1 MLRDFKE
8 TAQNLLTVFQN
19 SPLALIALDS
29 NMIVQYWNKTSEK
42 MFGWKEE
49 EVVGQAF
56 PIIPDFES
64 VKFKKMF
71 EGIMAGNS
79 VPSIEAKRLRKDGT
93 LIDATISPMPWYD
106 NDQKVKG
113 YLVLINDITN
123 YKHIEDELRNQE
135 EKTEHMAYFD
145 YLTGLPNRRLFEEE
159 LRRNFEEAKQSQSVL
174 ALMFLDLD
182 GFKFLNDT
190 LGHKIGDKLLKE
202 VAYRLNN
209 IRRLKDF
216 VSRIG
221 GDEFTVILPNLKEL
235 DEIHDVAQ
243 DILKLFELPFRVDNY
258 ELFITTSIGIS
269 LYPYGSNNIQD
280 LVKNADLAMY
290 RAKDEGK
297 NKYQI
302 FSPTMNISTYKKFTL
317 QNDLRK
323 AVQEKNIFLLYQ
335 PRVDSKSNK
344 IVGAEALARWKHP
357 EWGVVSPE
365 EFITLAE
372 ESGLINTIG
381 EQLLYEACTQNK
393 KWQDQGY
400 DPIKISV
407 NFSALQFLQANI
419 VDTVEKILAAT
430 ELDPK
435 WLEIEITETVVMEN
449 EANIALKLEQLR
461 EMGISIAIDD
471 FGTGYSSLSYL
482 KKLKPSTVKIDKSF
496 IQQIPIDI
504 ENTEIATAVIKLSEK
519 LKIDVV
525 AEGVETCEQYA
536 YLRKIHCHE
545 LQGYLFSKPIPTEE
559 FESLL
564 EKGECLPRNG
574 VLTEDSSY
582 ENRREYFRIDLPR
595 PLVSEMTITS
605 LGGKA
610 VQLGMTKVLIEDIGP
625 GGARFTSNIKLPPR
639 PDLILKLKTYILEQT
654 LEVSGSIVWSNEV
667 DDLQQYGLK
676 FTIKDNLRDS
686 LTSLLNQ
693 FQVSIR
699 NKSITAHS
707 SFLATSK
714 RQFFRPQGRELRSS
728 K

>member
-1 MLRDFKE
+1 MLWDSKE
-8 TAQNLLTVFQN
+8 TVQNLLTAFQM

-29 NMIVQYWNKTSEK
+29 NMTVKYWNKTSEK

-49 EVVGQAF
+49 EVLGQAF
-56 PIIPDFES
+56 PIIPDFEAE
-64 VKFKKMF
+64 KFKKMF
-71 EGIMAGNS
+71 AGIMAGHS
-79 VPSIEAKRLRKDGT
+79 MPSTEAKRLRKDGT
-93 LIDATISPMPWYD
+93 LIDAMISPLPWYD
-106 NDQKVKG
+106 GNRNVKG
-113 YLVLINDITN
+113 YLVVINDITN
-123 YKHIEDELRNQE
+123 YKNIEDELRNQE
-135 EKTEHMAYFD
+135 EKAEHMAYFD

-159 LRRNFEEAKQSQSVL
+159 LKRKFEEAKHSQSVL

-190 LGHKIGDKLLKE
+190 LGHNIGDKLLKE
-202 VAYRLNN
+202 VAFRLSN
-209 IRRLKDF
+209 IRRVTDF
-216 VSRIG
+216 VSRLG
-221 GDEFTVILPNLKEL
+221 GDEFTVILSNLKEL

-243 DILKLFELPFRVDNY
+243 QILKLFELPFRVENY

-302 FSPTMNISTYKKFTL
+302 FSPTMNISMYKKFTL

-335 PRVDSKSNK
+335 PRIDSKSNK

-357 EWGVVSPE
+357 EWGIVSPE

-372 ESGLINTIG
+372 ESGLINTLG
-381 EQLLYEACTQNK
+381 EQLLYMACTQNK

-407 NFSALQFLQANI
+407 NFSALQFLQVNI
-419 VDTVEKILAAT
+419 VDTVENILAAT
-430 ELDPK
+430 GLEPK

-482 KKLKPSTVKIDKSF
+482 KKLKPSTVKIDRSF

-504 ENTEIATAVIKLSEK
+504 ENTEIATAIIKLSEK

-525 AEGVETCEQYA
+525 AEGVETSEQYA
-536 YLRKIHCHE
+536 YLRKIHCNE
-545 LQGYLFSKPIPTEE
+545 MQGYLFSKPIATEE
-559 FESLL
+559 FERIL
-564 EKGECLPRNG
+564 KIGKCLPHTG
-574 VLTEDSSY
+574 VLTEDSSF
-582 ENRREYFRIDLPR
+582 ENRREYFRIELPR
-595 PLVSEMTITS
+595 PLVAEMTITS

-610 VQLGMTKVLIEDIGP
+610 VQVGMTKVLIEDIGP
-625 GGARFTSNIKLPPR
+625 GGVRFTSNIKLPPR

-654 LEVSGSIVWSNEV
+654 LEVSGSIVWANEV
-667 DDLQQYGLK
+667 DNLQQYGLK
-676 FTIKDNLRDS
+676 FTIKDKLRDS

-693 FQVSIR
+693 FQVLIR
-699 NKSITAHS
+699 NKTVSSTS
-707 SFLATSK
+707 SFLVTSK
-714 RQFFRPQGRELRSS
+714 QQFFSPKLQ

>member
-1 MLRDFKE
+1 MLWDSKE
-8 TAQNLLTVFQN
+8 TVQNLLTAFQM

-29 NMIVQYWNKTSEK
+29 NMTVKYWNKPSEK

-49 EVVGQAF
+49 EVLGQAF
-56 PIIPDFES
+56 PIIPDFEAE
-64 VKFKKMF
+64 KFKKMF
-71 EGIMAGNS
+71 AGIMAGHS
-79 VPSIEAKRLRKDGT
+79 MPSTEAKRLRKDGT
-93 LIDATISPMPWYD
+93 LIDAMISPLPWYD
-106 NDQKVKG
+106 GNRNVKG
-113 YLVLINDITN
+113 YLVVINDITN
-123 YKHIEDELRNQE
+123 YKNIEDELRNQE
-135 EKTEHMAYFD
+135 EKAEHMAYFD

-159 LRRNFEEAKQSQSVL
+159 LKRKFEEAKHSQSVL

-190 LGHKIGDKLLKE
+190 LGHNIGDKLLKE
-202 VAYRLNN
+202 VAFRLSN
-209 IRRLKDF
+209 IRRVTDF
-216 VSRIG
+216 VSRLG
-221 GDEFTVILPNLKEL
+221 GDEFTVILSNLKEL

-243 DILKLFELPFRVDNY
+243 QILKLFELPFRVENY

-302 FSPTMNISTYKKFTL
+302 FSPTMNISMYKKFTL

-335 PRVDSKSNK
+335 PRIDSKSNK

-357 EWGVVSPE
+357 EWGIVSPE

-372 ESGLINTIG
+372 ESGLINTLG
-381 EQLLYEACTQNK
+381 EQLLYMVCTQNK

-407 NFSALQFLQANI
+407 NFSALQFLQVNI
-419 VDTVEKILAAT
+419 VDTVENILAAT
-430 ELDPK
+430 GLEPK

-482 KKLKPSTVKIDKSF
+482 KKLKPSTVKIDRSF

-504 ENTEIATAVIKLSEK
+504 ENTEIATAIIKLSEK

-525 AEGVETCEQYA
+525 AEGVETSEQYA
-536 YLRKIHCHE
+536 YLRKIHCNE
-545 LQGYLFSKPIPTEE
+545 MQGYLFSKPIATEE
-559 FESLL
+559 FERIL
-564 EKGECLPRNG
+564 KIGKCLPHTG
-574 VLTEDSSY
+574 VLTEDSSF
-582 ENRREYFRIDLPR
+582 ENRREYFRIELPR
-595 PLVSEMTITS
+595 PLVAEMTITS

-610 VQLGMTKVLIEDIGP
+610 VQVGMTKVLIEDIGP
-625 GGARFTSNIKLPPR
+625 GGVRFTSNIKLPPR

-654 LEVSGSIVWSNEV
+654 LEVSGSIVWANEV
-667 DDLQQYGLK
+667 DNLQQYGLK
-676 FTIKDNLRDS
+676 FTIKDKLRDS

-693 FQVSIR
+693 FQVLIR
-699 NKSITAHS
+699 NKTVSSTS
-707 SFLATSK
+707 SFLVTSK
-714 RQFFRPQGRELRSS
+714 QQFFSPKLQ